1 MKKAIYVFIAL
12 LAFACG
18 VFVFYVRPLL
28 IPISLSELR
37 QNISHYKSLR
47 FKVVGKLEVWEA
59 ESTYSINL
67 KDYENDCSGDN
78 LCFRGL
84 ELSEE
89 VMAENILL
97 VKELAEKNK
106 TFGKTN
112 FIRGD
117 YLADVEITG
126 QLVEGEQNPFF
137 GGSVYDIKVEKMK
150 QISPIRFVT
159 VEEMQQR

>member
-1 MKKAIYVFIAL
+1 MKKLICILIAL
-12 LAFACG
+12 ISFSVG
-18 VFVFYVRPLL
+18 VVVFLVRPLL
-28 IPISLSELR
+28 VPISLSELR
-37 QNISHYKSLR
+37 QNISQYKSLR
-47 FKVVGKLEVWEA
+47 FKVVGKLEVWES

-67 KDYENDCSGDN
+67 KDYENDCSAEPT
-78 LCFRGL
+78 CFRGL

-89 VMAENILL
+89 VKRENILL
-97 VKELAEKNK
+97 IKELAEKNK
-106 TFGKTN
+106 TFGRTN

-126 QLVEGEQNPFF
+126 QLIEKEQNPNF

-159 VEEMQQR
+159 VEEMQR